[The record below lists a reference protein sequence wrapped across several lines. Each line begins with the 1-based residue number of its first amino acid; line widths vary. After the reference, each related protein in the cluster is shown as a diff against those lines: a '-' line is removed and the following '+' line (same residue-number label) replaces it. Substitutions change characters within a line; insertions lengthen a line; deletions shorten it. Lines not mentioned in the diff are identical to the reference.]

1 MLRMRWTGVGFVSP
15 LLLLL
20 TIFVAV
26 LTAVRVGEGVGARF
40 AVAAVF
46 LAGAALHRAFA
57 WAVNSEVTP
66 EGRIWHELHTYGGV
80 PVEKVTPV
88 WVLVGLAAL
97 AMVVAALTTT
107 LIGWLA
113 FGVLVVGSL
122 VAWTR
127 RREGALIAGLR
138 DRRELARQRGWH
150 YQDRASGLPARWRD
164 LIGWRYATIT
174 PLGVFAGEVDG
185 LPFTVFDSVVGLDG
199 VEGQAPRTTW
209 VVHLPVA
216 FPRVD
221 VGPGRDEVLRAFGVT
236 GSVDRFFER
245 VFEQGELPTAPDPS
259 PTGSG
264 PAARCPDAPELA
276 RDLLTPAVRAAADA
290 AGLLA
295 WRIVGPDLLVSSP
308 EHLRPLPLD
317 EVVARVEG
325 LAALGRAV
333 VDAVGDRHGTTP
345 AVEPPF
351 AAERAAAAQ
360 SRREAA

>member
-1 MLRMRWTGVGFVSP
+1 GRPSVRGRSTMLRMRWTGVGFVTP
-15 LLLLL
+15 LLLRL

-127 RREGALIAGLR
+127 RREGALTAGLR
-138 DRRELARQRGWH
+138 DRRELARHRGGSC
-150 YQDRASGLPARWRD
+150 QARASGMPA
-164 LIGWRYATIT
+164 GWRALTGWRSATIT

-199 VEGQAPRTTW
+199 V
-209 VVHLPVA
+209 
-216 FPRVD
+216 
-221 VGPGRDEVLRAFGVT
+221 
-236 GSVDRFFER
+236 
-245 VFEQGELPTAPDPS
+245 
-259 PTGSG
+259 
-264 PAARCPDAPELA
+264 
-276 RDLLTPAVRAAADA
+276 
-290 AGLLA
+290 
-295 WRIVGPDLLVSSP
+295 
-308 EHLRPLPLD
+308 
-317 EVVARVEG
+317 
-325 LAALGRAV
+325 
-333 VDAVGDRHGTTP
+333 
-345 AVEPPF
+345 
-351 AAERAAAAQ
+351 
-360 SRREAA
+360 